1 MQLSFSEKNIL
12 HLLTILE
19 SIEKIKIYSNGYTN
33 PDVFFYSDDQLPFN
47 ASCHL
52 LLAISEE
59 TKKLDENLK
68 DEFAFIAWNQVSG
81 LRNRIAHDY
90 RGIDP
95 EVIFQII
102 SFELDALK
110 EACINMLKLMH
121 IPAEKLND
129 YLKTSFYSHLNY
141 LIVDL

>member
-68 DEFAFIAWNQVSG
+68 DEFAFIAWNQISG

-141 LIVDL
+141 LIVN

>member
-68 DEFAFIAWNQVSG
+68 DEFAFIAWNQISG

>member
-33 PDVFFYSDDQLPFN
+33 PNVFFYIDDQLPFN

-68 DEFAFIAWNQVSG
+68 DEFAFIAWNQISG

-110 EACINMLKLMH
+110 EACINMLRLMH

-141 LIVDL
+141 LIV

>member
-68 DEFAFIAWNQVSG
+68 DEFAFIAWNQISG

-121 IPAEKLND
+121 IPVEKLND

-141 LIVDL
+141 LIVN